1 MLAAAFCHDHHGA
14 IRARVQL
21 RSLCLSP
28 VAPAGSGSDGKCWLA
43 VAATRFALG
52 TVLQGWYGSRHY
64 RDRRFTMMCNRQKA
78 LAEML
83 HTISQD
89 ASDVLFIG
97 AGYRYVGVT
106 ARVLLLCVCTC
117 CSLALPVCVCAQHR
131 DCVTGTIS
139 GQRRV
144 RKGTRV
150 IPGVK
155 FLVRYLSQHRR
166 CVLFNEYFTR
176 YAYACLLVST
186 VIVVCPC
193 LTASA

>member
-1 MLAAAFCHDHHGA
+1 M
-14 IRARVQL
+14 
-21 RSLCLSP
+21 SP

-106 ARVLLLCVCTC
+106 VRVLSLCVCMC
-117 CSLALPVCVCAQHR
+117 FSLVLSVCVCAR
-131 DCVTGTIS
+131 AT
-139 GQRRV
+139 
-144 RKGTRV
+144 
-150 IPGVK
+150 P
-155 FLVRYLSQHRR
+155 
-166 CVLFNEYFTR
+166 
-176 YAYACLLVST
+176 
-186 VIVVCPC
+186 
-193 LTASA
+193 